1 MQLCKVIYRSLI
13 HLFTENAHIRCIY
26 FYLQWFHNF
35 IYLLF
40 CLWRVHSNLIL
51 FSILIHSEFIV
62 HQSYLQRVQFL
73 VVFIYRVFIYICLN
87 HCLFIFSL
95 LFISVYIL
103 YLLFLFIESAFSL
116 LYSVFLFIQQF
127 IQQFYLLILF
137 MEITFIEFCLL
148 YSVCFFYFVVF
159 IESAFKQL
167 SLFI

>member
-13 HLFTENAHIRCIY
+13 YLFTENALIQCIY
-26 FYLQWFHNF
+26 FYLQCFHNF

-62 HQSYLQRVQFL
+62 YQSYLQRVQFL

-95 LFISVYIL
+95 LFISTYIF
-103 YLLFLFIESAFSL
+103 YLLFLFIESAFFFIIFSIFM
-116 LYSVFLFIQQF
+116 YTVVYTIILFIN
-127 IQQFYLLILF
+127 LIYRKH
-137 MEITFIEFCLL
+137 I
-148 YSVCFFYFVVF
+148 Y
-159 IESAFKQL
+159 
-167 SLFI
+167 